1 MRSRKRR
8 TSRGL
13 IWGLSAA
20 VTLVF
25 LVGAGLI
32 LKALITDDGQ
42 KRKRQIQMVTLVK
55 PPPPPKIKE
64 NLPEPEVKKEEIIEP
79 EVEEEE
85 LPDEMEEQA
94 ESDAPAGDDLGLDA
108 DGVAGS
114 DGFGLKAKK
123 GGRPLIG
130 GGGGKSQYAWYTRI
144 VRHELEKMVNK
155 ILQQNGGVPD
165 GEHEA
170 VIKVVL
176 DDHGTVIQHW
186 VITSSGNQRMDHAIN
201 EALSLASI
209 SEAPPQEMPR
219 KMKFKISS

>member
-1 MRSRKRR
+1 MKGQHRRRS
-8 TSRGL
+8 SRGL

-42 KRKRQIQMVTLVK
+42 KRKRQIQMVTLLK

-64 NLPEPEVKKEEIIEP
+64 KLPEPEVKKEEIIEP

-85 LPDEMEEQA
+85 LPEEMEEQA

-130 GGGGKSQYAWYTRI
+130 GGGGSQYAWYTRI

-165 GEHEA
+165 GELEA
-170 VIKVVL
+170 VVKVVL

-186 VITSSGNQRMDHAIN
+186 VIASSGNQKMDHAIN

-209 SEAPPQEMPR
+209 SEAPPEEMPR
-219 KMKFKISS
+219 KMKFKIST